1 MQPIKV
7 IIAEDHK
14 ILLDSLCLLI
24 GSIEGIEIVGKAS
37 NGKQALQLL
46 DNQAVDIIISDL
58 GMPIMNGIELTWQVR
73 QHFPKVKIL
82 ILTVA
87 EEAVSIKDALQ
98 AGANGY
104 VFKSA
109 EREELEQAIKAI
121 SAGKKHFSEDA
132 IMKLAQMPSDVE
144 QPIEDLKKIS
154 LTDREIEVLKLI
166 SQELSGMAIAE
177 KLFISPTTV
186 ESHRKNLFQKIG
198 VNTSVGLV
206 KYAMTHGIL

>member
-1 MQPIKV
+1 MNPIKV

-14 ILLDSLCLLI
+14 ILLESLCLLI
-24 GSIEGIEIVGKAS
+24 GNIDGIEIVGRAS
-37 NGKQALQLL
+37 NGKQVLQIL
-46 DNQAVDIIISDL
+46 DNQDVDIVISDL
-58 GMPIMNGIELTWQVR
+58 EMPIMNGIDLTWQVR

-87 EEAVSIKDALQ
+87 EEASTIKEALQ

-104 VFKSA
+104 VFKNA
-109 EREELEQAIKAI
+109 EREELEQAIKLIA
-121 SAGKKHFSEDA
+121 AGKKHFSEEA
-132 IMKLAQMPSDVE
+132 IMKLAQLPSDVA
-144 QPIEDLKKIS
+144 QPIKDLKKIS
-154 LTDREIEVLKLI
+154 LTEREIEVLKLI
-166 SQELSGMAIAE
+166 SQELSGAAIAE

-206 KYAMTHGIL
+206 KYAIKHGIS